1 MEYSLTLH
9 NDVQEL
15 SLLTAFIDVISE
27 ENGIDMMESMNINL
41 SVEEAVVN
49 VMKYAY
55 QKGTTGEVWVNATV
69 TDGLLTISIT
79 DCGAPFDPGDKKD
92 PDINLPAEE
101 RPIGGLG
108 IFLVRQL
115 MDSVAYQR
123 ADGKNILTLTKII
136 K

>member
-15 SLLTAFIDVISE
+15 SLLTAFIDAISE

-55 QKGTTGEVWVNATV
+55 QKGTTGEVRINATAA
-69 TDGLLTISIT
+69 DGLLTIAIT
-79 DCGAPFDPGDKKD
+79 DDGAPFDPSQKED
-92 PDINLPAEE
+92 PDVSLPVEE

>member
-15 SLLTAFIDVISE
+15 SLLTAFIDAISE
-27 ENGIDMMESMNINL
+27 ENGIDMMVSMNINL
-41 SVEEAVVN
+41 AVEEAVAN

-115 MDSVAYQR
+115 MDTVTYQR

>member
-15 SLLTAFIDVISE
+15 SLLTAFIDAISE

-55 QKGTTGEVWVNATV
+55 QKGATGEVRINATAA
-69 TDGLLTISIT
+69 DGLLTIAIT
-79 DCGAPFDPGDKKD
+79 DDGSPFDPSQKED
-92 PDINLPAEE
+92 PDVSLPVEE

>member
-1 MEYSLTLH
+1 MEYTLTLH
-9 NDVQEL
+9 NDVQEI
-15 SLLTAFIDVISE
+15 SLLTAFIDTISE
-27 ENGIDMMESMNINL
+27 ENDIDMMVSMNINL
-41 SVEEAVVN
+41 AVEEAVAN

-55 QKGTTGEVWVNATV
+55 QKGTAGEVRINATAA
-69 TDGLLTISIT
+69 DGLLTIAIT
-79 DCGAPFDPGDKKD
+79 DDGAPFDPSQKED
-92 PDINLPAEE
+92 PDVSLPVEE

>member
-1 MEYSLTLH
+1 M
-9 NDVQEL
+9 
-15 SLLTAFIDVISE
+15 TAFIDTISE
-27 ENGIDMMESMNINL
+27 ENDIDMMVSMNINL
-41 SVEEAVVN
+41 AVEEAVAN

-55 QKGTTGEVWVNATV
+55 QKGTAGEVRINATAA
-69 TDGLLTISIT
+69 DGLLTIAIT
-79 DCGAPFDPGDKKD
+79 DDGAPFDPSQKED
-92 PDINLPAEE
+92 PDVSLPVEE

>member
-15 SLLTAFIDVISE
+15 SLLTAFIDAISE

-115 MDSVAYQR
+115 MDTVTYQR